1 MSNALAVPGS
11 VSLLQTNK
19 CTGGEEDA
27 ILIEGTADQQVCES
41 ENESEEVSFWI
52 MEGLSLGGQ
61 SAILGYVANRN
72 YLWVP

>member
-1 MSNALAVPGS
+1 MSNALAVSGS

-41 ENESEEVSFWI
+41 ENESEEVSF
-52 MEGLSLGGQ
+52 
-61 SAILGYVANRN
+61 
-72 YLWVP
+72 